1 MDQIFKKFSHFLK
14 VEKGLSQ
21 NTIISYHGD
30 LERFVEYL
38 DMHNIKGV
46 TDVKRADIILHLT
59 FLKKMNLAPSTIAR
73 HFSAIKTFFKFLL
86 MERVIT
92 KDPSSNLDS
101 PKIWKKLPEVLSI
114 SEVSKL
120 FEIPDKNSK
129 YGLRDL
135 AIFELLYG
143 AGLRVSELTTMK
155 ILSFNSDIG
164 YVRVIG
170 KGNKERIVPIG
181 KVAIIVIKE
190 YLSKSRPEILQKA
203 ESDYLFISRLK
214 KPLSRLSVWKII
226 KKYALQSGLKK
237 NIYPHIFRHSF
248 ATHLIENG
256 ADLRSVQEMLGH
268 ADISTTQI
276 YTHISRDYLKTVHKK
291 YHPRG

>member
-268 ADISTTQI
+268 ADITTTQI

-291 YHPRG
+291 FHPRG

>member
-21 NTIISYHGD
+21 NTIISYQGD

-46 TDVKRADIILHLT
+46 TNVKRADIILHLT
-59 FLKKMNLAPSTIAR
+59 FLKKMKLAPSTIAR

-86 MERVIT
+86 MERVLT

-114 SEVSKL
+114 TEVSKL
-120 FEIPDKNSK
+120 LEVPDKNTK

-135 AIFELLYG
+135 AILELLYG
-143 AGLRVSELTTMK
+143 AGLRVSELTNMK
-155 ILSFNSDIG
+155 ISSFNSDIG

-181 KVAIIVIKE
+181 KVAIKVVNE
-190 YLSKSRPEILQKA
+190 YLKQSRPEIIQKT

-214 KPLSRLSVWKII
+214 KSLSRLSVWKII

-276 YTHISRDYLKTVHKK
+276 YTNISRDYLKTVHKK
-291 YHPRG
+291 FHPRG